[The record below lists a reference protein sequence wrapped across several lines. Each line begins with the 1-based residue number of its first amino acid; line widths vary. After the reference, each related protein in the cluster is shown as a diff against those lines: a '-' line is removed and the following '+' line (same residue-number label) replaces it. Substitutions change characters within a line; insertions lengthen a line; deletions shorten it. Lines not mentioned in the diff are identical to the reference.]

1 MSQPLSTG
9 AIDETSGDEEFAR
22 QLQMRFNAEDMSIID
37 IDELVFEKGKVMD
50 FLRAKY
56 PKALEECQY
65 SIIDEIT
72 LKECQYSIIDEINKK
87 VQMRQSNVQLVAT
100 LATTIKDKLPS
111 KIKNRVSFCFYAAT
125 WKAMIGSRET
135 AQFLFGV
142 DWGGHWGWWIQT
154 AIERQTVPNWQ
165 SIIKQMKDFGLD
177 IKSNNI
183 LFENS
188 VLRLKL
194 FGTTNFTVQYKQE

>member
-1 MSQPLSTG
+1 
-9 AIDETSGDEEFAR
+9 
-22 QLQMRFNAEDMSIID
+22 MRFNAEDMSYASSHDQIID
-37 IDELVFEKGKVMD
+37 IYQLVFEKGKVMD
-50 FLRAKY
+50 FLLDKY
-56 PKALEECQY
+56 PDMLRECNH
-65 SIIDEIT
+65 IIVD
-72 LKECQYSIIDEINKK
+72 INKK

-194 FGTTNFTVQYKQE
+194 VGTTNFTVQYKDKK